1 MKVAVCVIT
10 YQRPQGLRRLLDGL
24 NRITFAGAPPDVRCI
39 VVDNDEAGSARAV
52 CDEVRRDFR
61 WTLEYYVEPR
71 RGIPQARNAAIA
83 QAGTSAD
90 FVAFIDD
97 DEVPDPAWL
106 GELLR
111 VQHEHDADVVTGP
124 SVPHFLEKPPR
135 WVVKGGFFAPPE
147 RPTGQR
153 LDRSATGNVLIRSGV
168 LRAMDSHFDE
178 RMAMTGG
185 SDIRFFRR
193 VHRAGFTIVWTN
205 EAVAREWI
213 PISRMKTGWILQRA
227 FRYGA
232 NTAAIERELRSP
244 LGATLVLLALGCY
257 KLAKGLFFLLPMT
270 CLRGRA
276 GAVFYAW
283 LIWAG
288 AGVLAGLVGHRY
300 EEYRRIHGD

>member
-1 MKVAVCVIT
+1 MQVAVCVIT

-24 NRITFAGAPPDVRCI
+24 NRLTFASAPPDIRCV

-52 CDEVRRDFR
+52 CDEAGSEFR
-61 WTLEYYVEPR
+61 WKLEYSIEPR
-71 RGIPQARNAAIA
+71 RGIPQARNAALA

-97 DEVPDPAWL
+97 DEVPEPTWL

-111 VQHEHDADVVTGP
+111 VQRESGADVVAGP
-124 SVPHFLEKPPR
+124 QVPHFMEPPPR
-135 WVVKGGFFAPPE
+135 WIVKGRFFDPPPY
-147 RPTGQR
+147 RTGRR
-153 LDRSATGNVLIRSGV
+153 LDRASTGNVLIRFDV
-168 LRAMDSHFDE
+168 LRAMDPHFNE
-178 RMAMTGG
+178 RMALTSGE
-185 SDIRFFRR
+185 DILFFRH

-213 PISRMKTGWILQRA
+213 PASRVNAGWILRRA
-227 FRYGA
+227 FRYGT
-232 NTAAIERELRSP
+232 NTAAIERDLRSP
-244 LGATLVLLALGCY
+244 VGATLVLLALGCY

-288 AGVLAGLVGHRY
+288 AGVLAGLAGHRY
-300 EEYRRIHGD
+300 EEYRRVHGD